1 MKPLVLSDKTQ
12 LEVEDSSTF
21 AEPEPV
27 DPILEATNAEE
38 DK

>member
-12 LEVEDSSTF
+12 LKVEDSSTF
-21 AEPEPV
+21 AEPV